1 MTSKSRRKHKNDQ
14 SQSISTDSHGF
25 WNENGSFK
33 KNIDR
38 NLGAEG
44 ANKSAV
50 FIPRRKSVRC
60 TTVKLHPF

>member
-1 MTSKSRRKHKNDQ
+1 M
-14 SQSISTDSHGF
+14 GF
-25 WNENGSFK
+25 GTKMVRK